1 VVVSG
6 ERSDL
11 GGVVSSEVMT
21 LTEVNFTDGRTTLAF
36 QRALDG
42 SYVRSTVAINANV
55 VLATHGETVQ
65 ETLGGGNASEPHQ
78 SVVLRQRP
86 LTYVSSNAP
95 SGSDS
100 TLSLRVNDLLWREV
114 PSFFNHG
121 PHERIFVTH
130 AANDGTTTVMFGDG
144 VNGARPATGLDNL
157 RATYRKGIGTIGN
170 VDANRLS
177 LLLTRPP
184 GVRGVGNPLAA
195 SGAADPEA
203 LDRIRRN
210 APLTMMTLDRIVS
223 LQDYEDFAHAFAGIA
238 KAMAV
243 PWIWSGHARG
253 VFITIAGP
261 DGAAIDRDSETY
273 TNLLTAIQQAGAPHV
288 PLEVQSYRKAFFEL
302 AATIVVKPDFQI
314 DSVVAAV
321 EQALRAAFSFDARAF
336 GQPVM
341 LSEVVAAMQA
351 VPGVLAVDL
360 DRLSRI
366 DNVFKR
372 RRLPL
377 LSDALSA
384 AAPSMQDDSTLLAAE
399 LLTLDP
405 RPVQLTGV
413 MA

>member
-1 VVVSG
+1 
-6 ERSDL
+6 
-11 GGVVSSEVMT
+11 
-21 LTEVNFTDGRTTLAF
+21 
-36 QRALDG
+36 
-42 SYVRSTVAINANV
+42 
-55 VLATHGETVQ
+55 
-65 ETLGGGNASEPHQ
+65 
-78 SVVLRQRP
+78 
-86 LTYVSSNAP
+86 
-95 SGSDS
+95 
-100 TLSLRVNDLLWREV
+100 
-114 PSFFNHG
+114 
-121 PHERIFVTH
+121 
-130 AANDGTTTVMFGDG
+130 
-144 VNGARPATGLDNL
+144 
-157 RATYRKGIGTIGN
+157 
-170 VDANRLS
+170 
-177 LLLTRPP
+177 
-184 GVRGVGNPLAA
+184 
-195 SGAADPEA
+195 
-203 LDRIRRN
+203 
-210 APLTMMTLDRIVS
+210 
-223 LQDYEDFAHAFAGIA
+223 
-238 KAMAV
+238 
-243 PWIWSGHARG
+243 

-273 TNLLTAIQQAGAPHV
+273 TNLLAAIQQAGAPHV

-321 EQALRAAFSFDARAF
+321 EQALRATFSFDARAF

-384 AAPSMQDDSTLLAAE
+384 AAPFMQDDSTLLAAE